1 MKTYETFEKTVM
13 DYDTIAKRIPLLI
26 DSLDAVKTEHSF
38 ERKFIGQAQVLLAL
52 LLDMIKNERT
62 N

>member
-1 MKTYETFEKTVM
+1 M
-13 DYDTIAKRIPLLI
+13 DYDTITKRIPLLI
-26 DSLDAVKTEHSF
+26 DSLDAVKTEYSF